1 MNMQA
6 EKPAE
11 NFDPKRLELKPE
23 QLTAIQSN
31 GKPHRDCQSVMQSTV
46 ARSKQLV
53 DDLDRLLDAAI
64 RTGDKPAIEKL
75 AEAKATMRLA
85 AIDIKRARRLNKA
98 TQVMPFGR

>member
-6 EKPAE
+6 QHTTQETT
-11 NFDPKRLELKPE
+11 RVGSTTIELAK
-23 QLTAIQSN
+23 T
-31 GKPHRDCQSVMQSTV
+31 KPHRDCQSVMQSTCSR
-46 ARSKQLV
+46 AKQLV